1 MGTLAVIV
9 GSDAIAFL
17 LTRYDRFGVADFH
30 LWYFIGI
37 GVSFFFYAVYG
48 RKMYGRFDA
57 AAIALFEEKSL
68 ERYLK
73 IY

>member
-37 GVSFFFYAVYG
+37 GVSFFFYAIHI
-48 RKMYGRFDA
+48 R
-57 AAIALFEEKSL
+57 
-68 ERYLK
+68 
-73 IY
+73 

>member
-48 RKMYGRFDA
+48 RKMYGSFDA

>member
-1 MGTLAVIV
+1 MGKLAAIV
-9 GSDAIAFL
+9 GGDATAFL
-17 LTRYDRFGVADFH
+17 LTMRERFIAADFH
-30 LWYFIGI
+30 LWYYMGI

>member
-17 LTRYDRFGVADFH
+17 LTRCDRFGVADFH
-30 LWYFIGI
+30 LWYSMGI

>member
-17 LTRYDRFGVADFH
+17 LTRCDRFGVADFH